1 MTFIFESLVP
11 IFLWLIF
18 LLFGFSKNIFCL
30 RKVYLQKM
38 RAEMWKVMAQ
48 SPWKLSIAHCTKAES
63 CKGYS
68 QSQACVFGVTNSLP
82 RLQPAKAMVKACT
95 CKSYSPSLDPNLF
108 CNKVAKATR
117 IFQRLQ
123 PSLASNLLVG
133 KGLQLITACTGYSQA
148 TKKPA
153 KAAACTG

>member
-1 MTFIFESLVP
+1 MVDFFI
-11 IFLWLIF
+11 
-18 LLFGFSKNIFCL
+18 LFGFSKNIFCL

-48 SPWKLSIAHCTKAES
+48 SPWKLSIAHCTKAET

-82 RLQPAKAMVKACT
+82 RLQPAKAMVKACIQFFIN
-95 CKSYSPSLDPNLF
+95 KSLQKLQPKPGPKSFF
-108 CNKVAKATR
+108 CNKVAKATT

-133 KGLQLITACTGYSQA
+133 KGLQLITACTG
-148 TKKPA
+148 
-153 KAAACTG
+153 

>member
-1 MTFIFESLVP
+1 MGDFSF
-11 IFLWLIF
+11 FD
-18 LLFGFSKNIFCL
+18 FSKNIFCL
-30 RKVYLQKM
+30 RKVYLQKNVSWNVESNGSVSLE
-38 RAEMWKVMAQ
+38 AV
-48 SPWKLSIAHCTKAES
+48 HCTLYKS
-63 CKGYS
+63 WNL
-68 QSQACVFGVTNSLP
+68 QRLQPSQACVFGVTNSLP
-82 RLQPAKAMVKACT
+82 RLQPAKAMVKACIQFFIN
-95 CKSYSPSLDPNLF
+95 KSLQKLQSKPGPESFF

-117 IFQRLQ
+117 IFQWLQ